1 MSNVKRFPGSKERRK
16 RRDLNAGKVACQ
28 VSSRWLQFPERA
40 ANVAGEAF
48 MTVDVMTIDSND
60 RPRKICEL
68 VLTKED
74 LNAMLLR
81 VSVDELT

>member
-16 RRDLNAGKVACQ
+16 RRDLNAGKVVCQ
-28 VSSRWLQFPERA
+28 VSNRWLQFPERA

-48 MTVDVMTIDSND
+48 MIVDVMTLDTND
-60 RPRKICEL
+60 EPRKLCEL

-74 LNAMLLR
+74 LSAMLMR
-81 VSVDELT
+81 IPVEDQS